1 MSRLWR
7 SKLPSHGNF
16 HGCIHFLCDMCK
28 HWIAWPLAIKY
39 TVRRCSSSSG
49 DGTLWKRVRMFQL
62 KPTLSRSACADPER
76 PQVNWWLMI
85 SGFRGGNGSKML
97 YDAISLHVGTFTTK
111 TIRDMKIRFL
121 GWSTRSSSCLAFSC
135 FFILRGA
142 FAWRVRWWLHQ
153 HASNA
158 TLRLIGWDHDLLSAS
173 APLGDAMCR
182 GRRLWM
188 VATQKLIL
196 LWCMNGLDGWGGFHA
211 YITFTKSSKSKWWY
225 FVYGKYGKSS
235 ICAINQIKRRL
246 LLDHRRRLQ
255 FPHSMVLDRI
265 SSWAQGK
272 NRAPPRVPVN
282 LPRWLKVV
290 NLAAETEETS

>member
-1 MSRLWR
+1 MQTCPDFGDRNCHRMAISMVAFT
-7 SKLPSHGNF
+7 SYVICVNIGLPGH
-16 HGCIHFLCDMCK
+16 
-28 HWIAWPLAIKY
+28 WPLNIPCVDVHRVQGMAPCEKGSG
-39 TVRRCSSSSG
+39 CSNSNQPCR
-49 DGTLWKRVRMFQL
+49 DQRVPIL
-62 KPTLSRSACADPER
+62 KGHRLT
-76 PQVNWWLMI
+76 VNWWLMI

-272 NRAPPRVPVN
+272 NRAPPPVFQ
-282 LPRWLKVV
+282 WIFQDGSKSW
-290 NLAAETEETS
+290 T

>member
-1 MSRLWR
+1 MANDFRVSGRKWIQDAIWCYKPPCGNLHNQDYKRHEDPISRL
-7 SKLPSHGNF
+7 KHPKQFLP
-16 HGCIHFLCDMCK
+16 CVFLFFYFERGFCLK
-28 HWIAWPLAIKY
+28 SPLVVA
-39 TVRRCSSSSG
+39 
-49 DGTLWKRVRMFQL
+49 
-62 KPTLSRSACADPER
+62 
-76 PQVNWWLMI
+76 
-85 SGFRGGNGSKML
+85 
-97 YDAISLHVGTFTTK
+97 
-111 TIRDMKIRFL
+111 
-121 GWSTRSSSCLAFSC
+121 STC
-135 FFILRGA
+135 
-142 FAWRVRWWLHQ
+142 
-153 HASNA
+153 
-158 TLRLIGWDHDLLSAS
+158 WDHDLLSAS

-225 FVYGKYGKSS
+225 FVCGKYGKSS

-272 NRAPPRVPVN
+272 NRAPPVFQ
-282 LPRWLKVV
+282 WIFQDGSKSW
-290 NLAAETEETS
+290 T